1 MPRDDR
7 CADSFPVRPSSRLAL
22 IGTAVAVGAVLPR
35 TAVVHLPATCP
46 FLRVTGYPCPTC
58 GMVRSW
64 HSMLRLEPARALRD
78 HPFGPIALAGITA
91 EALRPGVLERAMQRA
106 RGLPA
111 PAQAGATIA
120 WFGWWGGRLVA
131 AHRSRR

>member
-1 MPRDDR
+1 MLGAAAAIGALAPRS
-7 CADSFPVRPSSRLAL
+7 AIVQLPS
-22 IGTAVAVGAVLPR
+22 
-35 TAVVHLPATCP
+35 TCP
-46 FLRVTGYPCPTC
+46 FLRITGYPCPTC

-64 HSMLRLEPARALRD
+64 HSLLRLEPARALRD
-78 HPFGPIALAGITA
+78 HPFGPIALTALTTETLHPGI
-91 EALRPGVLERAMQRA
+91 LERRMQRA

-111 PAQAGATIA
+111 AAQAGAAIA